1 MSSSTPHTFRAIDP
15 LRVISYRLLPGRSPE
30 ENFRQLID
38 LFARLTREGLARMR
52 DAVERD
58 DMPALRAEAHSLHGA
73 AATIGA
79 TALQRTGRRLA
90 GSPAVHVDPEV
101 WSAVLLLEQ
110 EFEEARQELD
120 YLLSPEA
127 V

>member
-1 MSSSTPHTFRAIDP
+1 MSSSQHTFHAIDP
-15 LRVISYRLLPGRSPE
+15 LRVISYRLLPGQSAE

-38 LFARLTREGLARMR
+38 LFARLTREGLERMR
-52 DAVERD
+52 EAVERD

-79 TALQRTGRRLA
+79 TALQRTGQRLA
-90 GSPAVHVDPEV
+90 ASPALHVDPEV
-101 WSAVLLLEQ
+101 RSAVLLLEQ
-110 EFEEARQELD
+110 EFEEARRELE
-120 YLLSPEA
+120 YLRRPEG